1 MESAKL
7 VEVIK
12 KLEASGIALE
22 SAAEKIAIPA
32 QLIKLYS
39 IGDLVPGRIV
49 KKLEGLLPAA

>member
-1 MESAKL
+1 MESEKL

-12 KLEASGIALE
+12 KLEANGITIE
-22 SAAEKIAIPA
+22 NAAEQISIPA

-49 KKLEGLLPAA
+49 KKLEGLLEAA